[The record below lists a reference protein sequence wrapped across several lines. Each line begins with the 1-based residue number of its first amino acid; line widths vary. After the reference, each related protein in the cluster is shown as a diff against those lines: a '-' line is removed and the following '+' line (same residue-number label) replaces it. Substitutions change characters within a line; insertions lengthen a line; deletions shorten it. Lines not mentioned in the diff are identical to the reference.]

1 MTYSP
6 IRKRT
11 RTLCSKAAAKIEEI
25 CGGGVDGEM
34 GAVTKRVIAALRGN
48 FTVFQLLDE
57 RPSWF
62 FPEGGHGHS
71 TLRSVRNS
79 PTYGPKMFAS
89 FRR

>member
-1 MTYSP
+1 
-6 IRKRT
+6 
-11 RTLCSKAAAKIEEI
+11 
-25 CGGGVDGEM
+25 
-34 GAVTKRVIAALRGN
+34 VIGALRGN